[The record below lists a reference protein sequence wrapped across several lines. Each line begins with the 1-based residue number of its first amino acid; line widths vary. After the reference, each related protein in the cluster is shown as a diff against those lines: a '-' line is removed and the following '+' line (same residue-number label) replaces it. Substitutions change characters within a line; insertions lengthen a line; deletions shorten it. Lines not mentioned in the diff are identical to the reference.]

1 MYVAFQIPTAE
12 GLRGHFSQCQSLIY
26 FGDFILIRRRCHNF
40 HRLTRW
46 WLVWR
51 QLVIRLPIVVQLL
64 NYRSMSTSIT
74 VPLQTR
80 TQRVISIWAILR
92 IHQRLFNVEISFAS
106 NSFII
111 KDNFIKVCIIRKL
124 VKFNIKLSLFQPQWE
139 IDKKVIITLM

>member
-12 GLRGHFSQCQSLIY
+12 GFRGHFSQCQSLIY

-92 IHQRLFNVEISFAS
+92 RTFTSTQYLFIQIVNWTWTCIFFQYYYKTVSIHHRKENEANTVSIRYVNVVQ
-106 NSFII
+106 NS
-111 KDNFIKVCIIRKL
+111 D
-124 VKFNIKLSLFQPQWE
+124 
-139 IDKKVIITLM
+139 